1 MLNNQN
7 SNSPVLTA
15 TQLEC
20 IRGNRRLFFGIDF
33 AVEPG
38 NVLRIEGANG
48 SGKTSLMRMIC
59 GLRKPDGGEIYWQ
72 AQQIDELGEQY
83 RAQVAYLGHA
93 NGVKNEL
100 SAIENLRMSAQLAG
114 EVISEEEAYS
124 ALKRLG
130 LAGRED
136 LPSKV
141 LSQGQKRRVALARLL
156 VTKKSLW
163 LLDEP
168 VASLDNQAVET
179 VEAMLQAHLAQGGM
193 ALLTTHQPICT
204 PSHSTQYL
212 RLSK

>member
-1 MLNNQN
+1 
-7 SNSPVLTA
+7 VLTA

-20 IRGNRRLFFGIDF
+20 IRGNRRLFSGIEF
-33 AVEPG
+33 AVEAG

-59 GLRKPDGGEIYWQ
+59 GLRKPDSGEICWQ
-72 AQQIDELGEQY
+72 AQPIDEIGEQY

-114 EVISEEEAYS
+114 EVISEEDAYS
-124 ALKRLG
+124 ALQRLG

-168 VASLDNQAVET
+168 VASLDQQAVET

-193 ALLTTHQPICT
+193 ALLTTHQSICT
-204 PSHSTQYL
+204 PSNSTQYL
-212 RLSK
+212 RLGN

>member
-1 MLNNQN
+1 
-7 SNSPVLTA
+7 
-15 TQLEC
+15 
-20 IRGNRRLFFGIDF
+20 LFFGIEF

-83 RAQVAYLGHA
+83 REQVAYLGHA

-114 EVISEEEAYS
+114 VVISEEEAYS
-124 ALKRLG
+124 ALQRLG

-204 PSHSTQYL
+204 PSNSTQYL
-212 RLSK
+212 RLSN